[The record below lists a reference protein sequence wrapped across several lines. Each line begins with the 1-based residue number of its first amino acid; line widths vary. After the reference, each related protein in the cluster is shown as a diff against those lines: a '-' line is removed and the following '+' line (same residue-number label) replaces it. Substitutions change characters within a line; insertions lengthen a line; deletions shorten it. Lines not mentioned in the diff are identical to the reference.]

1 MFSNQK
7 MKKFTKSY
15 LVEILEKC
23 DAIVVGIGAGMST
36 SAGFSYF
43 GERFEKY
50 FLDFKNKYGIN
61 DMYSGGFYPF
71 ETLEE
76 YWAWWSRQIFYNR
89 YDVEIGEPYKNLFK
103 LLKDKNYF
111 IITTNVDHQIQRAGF
126 DKNRLYYM
134 QGDYG
139 LWQCSKPCHNK
150 TYDNEKAV
158 REMIAKQENMKIPS
172 ELIPYCPKCGK
183 PMAMNLR
190 IDNRFVED
198 EGWHKAHENYLSFL
212 NECKDKNVVF
222 FELGVGNNTPAII
235 KFSFWNMT
243 KEWENVRYICL
254 NLNESYVPG
263 DIVEKSICINE
274 DIGKVLKEL
283 VGDL

>member
-76 YWAWWSRQIFYNR
+76 
-89 YDVEIGEPYKNLFK
+89 
-103 LLKDKNYF
+103 
-111 IITTNVDHQIQRAGF
+111 
-126 DKNRLYYM
+126 
-134 QGDYG
+134 
-139 LWQCSKPCHNK
+139 
-150 TYDNEKAV
+150 
-158 REMIAKQENMKIPS
+158 
-172 ELIPYCPKCGK
+172 
-183 PMAMNLR
+183 
-190 IDNRFVED
+190 
-198 EGWHKAHENYLSFL
+198 
-212 NECKDKNVVF
+212 
-222 FELGVGNNTPAII
+222 
-235 KFSFWNMT
+235 
-243 KEWENVRYICL
+243 
-254 NLNESYVPG
+254 
-263 DIVEKSICINE
+263 
-274 DIGKVLKEL
+274 
-283 VGDL
+283 